1 MPTWGLL
8 KMLEVDNLAVSYGSI
23 AALRGMSLRVNA
35 GQIVAL
41 IGSNG
46 AGKSTLIKALAG
58 LVTPREGDI
67 RLLGVSLKGRAA
79 HERARAGIAVVPEN
93 RRLFGAMTVMDN
105 LLLGAYPRSVWG
117 RAPDCTIDLAQV
129 FQLFPRLQERQR
141 QLACTMSG
149 GEQQMLAIGRAL
161 MSRPQVILMDEPSI
175 GLAPKIA
182 RGIFEVIRKLR
193 DQGRTILL
201 VEQNAA
207 ASLRIA
213 DRAYVL
219 ELGRV
224 IIEGQAAEVWNMES
238 VRNLYLGGAQ
248 V

>member
-1 MPTWGLL
+1 
-8 KMLEVDNLAVSYGSI
+8 MLEVDQLCVSYGSI
-23 AALRGMSLRVNA
+23 AALRGISLHVDA
-35 GQIVAL
+35 GEIVAL

-58 LVTPREGDI
+58 LVPPHSGDI
-67 RLLGVSLKGRAA
+67 RLLGASLMGRAA
-79 HERARAGIAVVPEN
+79 HERAHAGIAVVPES
-93 RRLFGAMTVMDN
+93 RRLFGAMTVLDN
-105 LLLGAYPRSVWG
+105 LLLGAYARSTFG
-117 RAPDCTIDLAQV
+117 RAPDTTADLAQV
-129 FQLFPRLQERQR
+129 FALFPRLAERQR
-141 QLACTMSG
+141 QLASTMSG

-161 MSRPQVILMDEPSI
+161 MSRPKLILMDEPSI

-182 RGIFEVIRKLR
+182 RDIFEVIRTLR

-224 IIEGQAAEVWNMES
+224 TIEGQAAEVWNMES
-238 VRNLYLGGAQ
+238 VRDLYLGGVAA
-248 V
+248 